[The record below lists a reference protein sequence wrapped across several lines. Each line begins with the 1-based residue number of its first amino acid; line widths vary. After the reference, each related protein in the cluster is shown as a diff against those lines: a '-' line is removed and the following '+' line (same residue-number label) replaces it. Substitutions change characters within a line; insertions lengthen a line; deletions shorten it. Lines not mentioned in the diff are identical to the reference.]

1 MHGVLNPIEIEQLL
15 HSEVIGGIGCIS
27 GRCPRSC
34 RFATSTTAAASMDTP
49 STV

>member
-1 MHGVLNPIEIEQLL
+1 MATTLGVLNTIEIEQLL

-27 GRCPRSC
+27 GRCP
-34 RFATSTTAAASMDTP
+34 AASMDTP